1 MVLISGFAL
10 NNRIICMGFCV
21 CFFLIPLPDDKLWIV
36 TFLHCL
42 RNPPGTLHIVF
53 YVVGLFKVFFCGELI
68 TSVKLLTIE
77 MATTI
82 I

>member
-1 MVLISGFAL
+1 MHGF
-10 NNRIICMGFCV
+10 FCV
-21 CFFLIPLPDDKLWIV
+21 FFLIPLPDHKLWTV
-36 TFLHCL
+36 TFLHHL
-42 RNPPGTLHIVF
+42 RNPPRTLHIVF
-53 YVVGLFKVFFCGELI
+53 YVVGCFKMFFCGELI